1 MRFVAGSLLGLALLG
16 FACSSSPNAQPTGSA
31 GVCGD
36 GYLPAV
42 NGACPKGTCLASG
55 TSAACCGSQCATC
68 EDKGLVSIDEAGAC
82 PPGLCISADLTVSL
96 TCCDVCPGTVVEAG
110 ASDASDASNVS
121 DAGSTPDVASDATA
135 D

>member
-1 MRFVAGSLLGLALLG
+1 MRFVAGSLVGLALLG
-16 FACSSSPNAQPTGSA
+16 LACSSSPNAQPTGSA

-42 NGACPKGTCLASG
+42 NGGCPKGTCLASD

-68 EDKGLVSIDEAGAC
+68 EAKGLVSVDEAGAC
-82 PPGLCISADLTVSL
+82 PSGTCISSDLTVAL

-110 ASDASDASNVS
+110 ASDASNVT
-121 DAGSTPDVASDATA
+121 DGGDTPDVVGSEASA